1 MNLKES
7 TILIFETVYER
18 LKPFHELMKTN
29 PAIIAYSGGKD
40 STLLCNF
47 YRFLSNKS
55 KSIEPILFH
64 LDHSIRNNFEQEK
77 EIILEMKTLSSKT
90 FIKKKNIPQIAKR
103 LKKSLEDTGRLI
115 RYRYL
120 KKLAIKNNGYI
131 TTGHHSNDYLET
143 LLIHF
148 IRGGGYMALTSLPI
162 YREGIFRPL
171 MGFTESEIE
180 SILNSENWKI
190 FEDESNDS
198 DLYLRNRIRKNI
210 IPLLK
215 KEGLDTHKLYEN
227 FHNVE
232 SLIVDKNGNLV
243 KTKIPSYIRV
253 DKNSLKNISL
263 GNLKTILDAYANIL
277 KIHPFTKNILTTLQ
291 KELQTNTSF
300 LIENKEVLLWKAP
313 SSDLFLLPTSSQ
325 VLKKPKCV
333 TTDTSQILTWNSTA
347 KSISL
352 QIKVDSWQQG
362 LKILK
367 NGKHR
372 EVSELLRE
380 KQIPVPV
387 REFIPVL
394 FKENEVCGILFSLW
408 DDRIRDFIGDFY
420 L

>member
-1 MNLKES
+1 MGFKES
-7 TILIFETVYER
+7 
-18 LKPFHELMKTN
+18 
-29 PAIIAYSGGKD
+29 
-40 STLLCNF
+40 
-47 YRFLSNKS
+47 
-55 KSIEPILFH
+55 
-64 LDHSIRNNFEQEK
+64 
-77 EIILEMKTLSSKT
+77 EM
-90 FIKKKNIPQIAKR
+90 
-103 LKKSLEDTGRLI
+103 
-115 RYRYL
+115 
-120 KKLAIKNNGYI
+120 
-131 TTGHHSNDYLET
+131 
-143 LLIHF
+143 
-148 IRGGGYMALTSLPI
+148 
-162 YREGIFRPL
+162 
-171 MGFTESEIE
+171 E
-180 SILNSENWKI
+180 SILNSENWNI

-215 KEGLDTHKLYEN
+215 KEGLDTQKLYEN
-227 FHNVE
+227 FHNLE
-232 SLIVDKNGNLV
+232 SLIIDKNGNLV
-243 KTKIPSYIRV
+243 KTKIPSYVRV

-277 KIHPFTKNILTTLQ
+277 QIHPFTKNILTTLQ
-291 KELQTNTSF
+291 KELQSNTSF

-325 VLKKPKCV
+325 VFKKPECI
-333 TTDTSQILTWNSTA
+333 TDETSQILTWNGIA

-352 QIKVDSWQQG
+352 EIKVDSWQKG